1 MIVKLKP
8 ALKSYLWGGK
18 NLKNAWGKT
27 WGEDILSEA
36 WELSF
41 HRDGPSVIAD
51 GELAGKLLCE
61 VATRADWG
69 KNCDKFEFFPVLGKI
84 IDAAAPL
91 SIQVHPS
98 DEYALKNE
106 GQYGKTE
113 MWYILV
119 AEPEA
124 FLYLGFNRDM
134 TKEAFAEAIKNNT
147 ICEYLNKVHVR
158 AGETY
163 FIPSGTIHAIGAGI
177 TIFEIQQNSSLT
189 YRVYDFDRKDKNGN
203 KRELHIEKA
212 MAVADL
218 KEKKVPD
225 PARGELLGKCKYFSV
240 YRCHGEREIGRKD
253 SFASVTVTDGEIE
266 IGGMSLKK
274 GETAFISAGER
285 AEAKGN
291 GEYILTCVEQAL

>member
-18 NLKNAWGKT
+18 NLKREWNKT
-27 WGEDILSEA
+27 SAEDKLSEA

-41 HRDGPSVIAD
+41 HKDGPSLIAE
-51 GELAGKLLCE
+51 GANAGRPLCE
-61 VATRADWG
+61 VAARADWG
-69 KNCDKFEFFPVLGKI
+69 ANCDAFEFFPVLNKI
-84 IDAAAPL
+84 IDAAEPL

-98 DEYALKNE
+98 DEYALANE

-113 MWYILV
+113 MWYILA
-119 AEPEA
+119 AEPDA
-124 FLYLGFNRDM
+124 FLYFGFNRDM
-134 TKEAFAEAIKNNT
+134 TKEEFAKAIENNT
-147 ICEYLNKVHVR
+147 ICDYLNKVPVH

-177 TIFEIQQNSSLT
+177 TIFEVQQNSSLT

-218 KEKKVPD
+218 KAKKIPD
-225 PARGELLGKCKYFSV
+225 AERTALLGKCKYFTV
-240 YRCHGEREIGRKD
+240 YRYRTDRKIGRND
-253 SFASVTVTDGEIE
+253 SFVSVTVIDGSIK
-266 IGGMSLKK
+266 IGNLNLRK
-274 GETAFISAGER
+274 GETAFLSAGEY
-285 AEAKGN
+285 ANVKCN
-291 GEYILTCVEQAL
+291 GAYVLTCVE